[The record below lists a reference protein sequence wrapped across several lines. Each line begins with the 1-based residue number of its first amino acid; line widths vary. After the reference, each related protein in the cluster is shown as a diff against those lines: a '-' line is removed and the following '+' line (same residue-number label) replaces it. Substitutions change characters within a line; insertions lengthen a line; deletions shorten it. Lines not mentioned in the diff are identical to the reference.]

1 MAATASRSS
10 SRKRAAAGPAATD
23 IQTALQELLAL
34 GGTGGWVVSCY
45 QKLEPGDRAGEK
57 YRIKLKNRLRQAE
70 HRLGILGFAHD
81 EREAVVAYLARI
93 EAFFG
98 HSPNLAGARGVAV
111 FAAKD
116 VFRVVRL
123 PHVLRSRILVDRSAV
138 VGELVALAETGTRL
152 LVAVTDRRSA
162 RLFDAGLDGTVEL
175 EGLIS
180 PQATRPGRYHAER
193 GSAPGVGEYRFHNRI
208 REEKQRHLAHVAD
221 AVSRAFRSRP
231 FDGVVVGGAGTDA
244 EALVPHLD
252 TVVQGK
258 LLGTLRLGLKHAG
271 AAELREQAFALLADA
286 AETAAAEAVGEVAG
300 LVASGWA
307 TDGVEATLKA
317 LARGQIRTLIVD
329 HDAVLPGYR
338 MSVNGRLATTPAGSK
353 SEGEAVPVADLLD
366 DAMEEALRQRA
377 RVLVVRGPMA
387 RRIDRLAG
395 LLRFRISR

>member
-1 MAATASRSS
+1 
-10 SRKRAAAGPAATD
+10 
-23 IQTALQELLAL
+23 
-34 GGTGGWVVSCY
+34 
-45 QKLEPGDRAGEK
+45 
-57 YRIKLKNRLRQAE
+57 
-70 HRLGILGFAHD
+70 
-81 EREAVVAYLARI
+81 
-93 EAFFG
+93 
-98 HSPNLAGARGVAV
+98 
-111 FAAKD
+111 
-116 VFRVVRL
+116 
-123 PHVLRSRILVDRSAV
+123 VDRSAV

-152 LVAVTDRRSA
+152 LVAVADRRSA

-180 PQATRPGRYHAER
+180 PQATRPARYHAER

-258 LLGTLRLGLKHAG
+258 LLGTLRLGLKRTG
-271 AAELREQAFALLADA
+271 AAELREQAFALLAEA

-300 LVASGWA
+300 LVGSGWA
-307 TDGVEATLKA
+307 VDGVEATLKA

-338 MSVNGRLATTPAGSK
+338 MSANGRLATTPAGSK

-366 DAMEEALRQRA
+366 DAIEEALRQRA

-395 LLRFRISR
+395 LLRFRTSR